1 MTPLPDMRLLD
12 TTSVTVVRPVEN
24 GTDEYGNPVVSVER
38 ENVTGVLPEPGG
50 TTSMTETDREHG
62 VTVDMVF
69 HWPKGYGKPL
79 KGCAIEHDGRAY
91 RVIGDPRPYVDANT
105 PGPFDMTVNTTRGE
119 G

>member
-12 TTSVTVVRPVEN
+12 TTSVTVLRPVDA
-24 GTDEYGNPVVSVER
+24 GTDAYGNPVVSVER
-38 ENVTGVLPEPGG
+38 ETVDGVLPEPGG
-50 TTSMTETDREHG
+50 TPSMAEPDREHG

-79 KGCAIEHDGRAY
+79 KGCTIEHAGHAW
-91 RVIGDPRPYVDANT
+91 RVIGDPQPYVGANT